1 MRAIVALSIS
11 AALLAA
17 CNQAEAPGGAD
28 APPPADAPVAAETP
42 GVSEPVTV
50 AAAPAEFQADFSARG
65 TEPFWRIDIK
75 GGEIKLTRPGAPDLT
90 ATNAGLAALDGRA
103 VWTAQDGQTA
113 VVVTLVKG
121 DCSDGMS
128 DLKYPYTAEAKV
140 GDLTLKGCG
149 FRTDAAPKE
158 GQ

>member
-1 MRAIVALSIS
+1 MRAIVALSLS
-11 AALLAA
+11 AVLLAA
-17 CNQAEAPGGAD
+17 CGEEAPGGVD
-28 APPPADAPVAAETP
+28 APPPADAPIPAEAP
-42 GVSEPVTV
+42 GVSEPLTV

-75 GGEIKLTRPGAPDLT
+75 GGEIRLARPDAPELV
-90 ATNAGLAALDGRA
+90 APNAGLAALGDRA
-103 VWTAQDGQTA
+103 VWTAQAGQTA
-113 VVVTLVKG
+113 VVATLVRG

-128 DLKYPYTAEAKV
+128 DLKYPYTAEVKV

>member
-1 MRAIVALSIS
+1 MRAIVALSLS
-11 AALLAA
+11 AVLLAA
-17 CNQAEAPGGAD
+17 CGEEAPGGAD
-28 APPPADAPVAAETP
+28 APPPADAPVPAETP

-75 GGEIKLTRPGAPDLT
+75 GGEIRLTRPDVPELV
-90 ATNAGLAALDGRA
+90 ATNAGLAALGGRA
-103 VWTAQDGQTA
+103 VWTAQAGQTA
-113 VVVTLVKG
+113 VVATLVRG

-128 DLKYPYTAEAKV
+128 DLKYPYTAEVKV